1 MNALKCRATVLIV
14 ILALGVLG
22 VLFFGAE
29 NRWDILMSFATLLA
43 VIAAVFLDDIRLF
56 YHRPKIDI
64 YVGDDLIDRAYNM
77 QWIRGKI
84 KNVGDRGV
92 ERCRLKL
99 LTRRVTGSLSANRER
114 TLFSRGDR
122 PCDCRQPKKL
132 GAQFAFKSTPI
143 LIESGAWQASE
154 IGGQFAGCDRSF
166 QN

>member
-1 MNALKCRATVLIV
+1 MIFH
-14 ILALGVLG
+14 G
-22 VLFFGAE
+22 VLFFGGE

-99 LTRRVTGSLSANRER
+99 LTRRVTGSLFRQ
-114 TLFSRGDR
+114 SRAD
-122 PCDCRQPKKL
+122 
-132 GAQFAFKSTPI
+132 SV
-143 LIESGAWQASE
+143 
-154 IGGQFAGCDRSF
+154 
-166 QN
+166 